1 MKDASTTFGLVRRTD
16 RSKQVVEELLMPADV
31 IRNPMTETQVLRH
44 LKEQTGTVYDNNHF
58 Y

>member
-1 MKDASTTFGLVRRTD
+1 
-16 RSKQVVEELLMPADV
+16 MPADV

-44 LKEQTGTVYDNNHF
+44 LKEQTGAVYDNNHF